1 MLEYIILAMVV
12 LVACITFFLIAMLHD
27 YIVKIGSMLNSILY
41 SQNNAARSIQR
52 VEDQVNQL
60 KKDNTMLRIFIFIAF
75 ALSMTAVSLDDAAAR
90 GRTGSHR
97 SGGYNSH
104 GKGSHYY
111 GGH

>member
-1 MLEYIILAMVV
+1 MTKFTRIAAAVFSVIFLASF
-12 LVACITFFLIAMLHD
+12 AF
-27 YIVKIGSMLNSILY
+27 SS
-41 SQNNAARSIQR
+41 AA
-52 VEDQVNQL
+52 D
-60 KKDNTMLRIFIFIAF
+60 
-75 ALSMTAVSLDDAAAR
+75 AR